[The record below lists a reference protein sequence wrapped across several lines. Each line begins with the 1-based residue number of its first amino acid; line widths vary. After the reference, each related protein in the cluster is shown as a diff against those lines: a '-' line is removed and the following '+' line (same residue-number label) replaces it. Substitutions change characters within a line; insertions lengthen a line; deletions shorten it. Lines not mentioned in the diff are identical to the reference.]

1 MFKKVLENGYLIR
14 EVSLEEYRALIG
26 PHFKRVFANRVQ
38 DCQPFEIDENS
49 KKKISERN
57 SIKRFELRLAIFK
70 SDELVGWHYGCEQSS
85 EVYYMQNSAVLEEHR
100 NKKLYAQL
108 LDTVLERVQGEGFQ
122 VVVSTH
128 HPHNGAVLIPKI
140 KRGFFISAMQFN
152 EQFRSLVELKYIFNI
167 ERRKNYFKNLGL
179 EL

>member
-1 MFKKVLENGYLIR
+1 MFEKVLNDGYLIR
-14 EVSLEEYRALIG
+14 EVSLEEYRSLVG

-38 DCQPFEIDENS
+38 DSLPLEIDEDS

-57 SIKRFELRLAIFK
+57 NVQRFELRLAVFK
-70 SDELVGWHYGCEQSS
+70 GDELVGWHFGCEQSS
-85 EVYYMQNSAVLEEHR
+85 EVYYMQNSAILEDYR

-108 LDTVLERVQGEGFQ
+108 LDTVLERVQVEGFQ
-122 VVVSTH
+122 VVTSAH
-128 HPHNGAVLIPKI
+128 HPNNAAVLIPKL
-140 KRGFFISAMQFN
+140 KRGFCISGMQYN
-152 EQFRSLVELKYIFNI
+152 EQFRFLVELKYFYNL